1 MKVHEDGTVE
11 DYTGTMTFNAY
22 KNEIVYFADCLVKG
36 KFPDRCPPEQSVDDV
51 KIVMA
56 EMRSADLGGALVEV

>member
-1 MKVHEDGTVE
+1 
-11 DYTGTMTFNAY
+11 MTFNAH
-22 KNEIVYFADCLVKG
+22 KNEIVYFLDCLEQG

-56 EMRSADLGGALVEV
+56 EMRSADQGGALVEV